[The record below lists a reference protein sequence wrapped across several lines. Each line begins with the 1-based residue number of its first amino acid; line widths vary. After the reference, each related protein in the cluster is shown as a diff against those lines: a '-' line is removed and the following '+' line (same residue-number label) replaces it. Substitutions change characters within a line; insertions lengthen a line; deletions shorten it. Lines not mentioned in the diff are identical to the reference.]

1 MLEQFI
7 EHKTQQLI
15 YYASRFFRG
24 RMPHTE
30 LHLFIWDTLEEWAQ
44 FGVQLKTPQ
53 SLREQVFWHLL
64 HQLEFWPE
72 QQLITD
78 HVLRQNIQHCL
89 SYLKGCGAIPLD
101 CVGIRP

>member
-7 EHKTQQLI
+7 ELKTRQLI
-15 YYASRFFRG
+15 YYASRYFRG
-24 RMPHTE
+24 RLPHRE

-44 FGVQLKTPQ
+44 FGIQLKTPQ
-53 SLREQVFWHLL
+53 NQQEQVFWHLL

-72 QQLITD
+72 QQLKND
-78 HVLRQNIQHCL
+78 PVLQHNIQSCL
-89 SYLKGCGAIPLD
+89 SYLRGKGSVPLD